1 MHGLQYYNRETD
13 RFLYV
18 PEINGGKMVRDI
30 REDSNGNLWVG
41 TSSNGVY
48 RYDARNDVWTQF
60 LHDDDD
66 PDSLPYDN
74 ITGIFEDS
82 GRRIWLTT
90 EGSGFCRFDPAG
102 NTFVRYT
109 SSDGMPSDV
118 VFQIIEDDRGYF
130 WITTDRGLALF
141 DPRAGRVRQ
150 VYTVTDRLLS
160 NQFNYKSGYKS
171 PDGTIYFGCIE
182 GLISFNPETLLGRKT
197 DYVPPIYIT
206 DFSLLA
212 EKVAVGGRNSPLR
225 KSIICSDS
233 IRLKHDQ
240 NSLSLQIAAL
250 SYREPQTSRLLYKL
264 EGFDDQWRQCT
275 PGSATITYSKIP
287 YGKYSFRVRLP
298 AGSDHA
304 GPEAEKRLFI
314 EVSPPFYLSAA
325 AYVVYGLLALGALV
339 LIRIYYTRRNV
350 RRQQQHIQAFEREKE
365 RELYNAKISFFTNIA
380 HEIRTPLT
388 LIKGP
393 LENILGR
400 QMTDR
405 SMAEDLIVMDR
416 NTNRLL
422 DLTNQLLDFQKIE
435 KERLSLNLT
444 RQNVTD
450 IVEETFYRFSSS
462 AKQQHKTFE
471 LDPGEG
477 AIHAEVDREAFTK
490 ILSNLMNNALKYSE
504 TMIRVGLSVAG
515 DAFRVTVT
523 NDGEVVPPEMR
534 EAIFAPFFRHT
545 RKEESTGTGIGLA
558 LSRSLAE
565 LHHGTLAMEAD
576 TELNVFVLTVPLCRQ
591 EAEAVVE
598 TVSAED
604 AESISDE
611 RGDPGWEAYS
621 VLVVEDNPEMCAFI
635 RRQVSESYSVLTAGN
650 GVEALELLEKNYVN
664 VIISDI
670 MMPKM
675 DGIEFCRQVKT
686 DLRYSHI
693 PLILLSAKTNLR
705 SKISGMDAGAD
716 AYVEK
721 PFSSDYLLSV
731 IANLIKS
738 RQMLSE
744 AFSKNPLVLA
754 NTVATSSVDTDFIV
768 RLQEIIQAN
777 LSDPEFKIND
787 IAEMVH
793 MSRASFYRKIKGVL
807 NMTPND
813 YLRLERLKTAARLL
827 RDKRYHINEV
837 CYMVGFSSTSY
848 FAKCFQKQFGVL
860 PKKYASE

>member
-1 MHGLQYYNRETD
+1 M
-13 RFLYV
+13 
-18 PEINGGKMVRDI
+18 
-30 REDSNGNLWVG
+30 
-41 TSSNGVY
+41 
-48 RYDARNDVWTQF
+48 
-60 LHDDDD
+60 
-66 PDSLPYDN
+66 
-74 ITGIFEDS
+74 
-82 GRRIWLTT
+82 
-90 EGSGFCRFDPAG
+90 
-102 NTFVRYT
+102 
-109 SSDGMPSDV
+109 
-118 VFQIIEDDRGYF
+118 
-130 WITTDRGLALF
+130 
-141 DPRAGRVRQ
+141 
-150 VYTVTDRLLS
+150 TDRLLS

-206 DFSLLA
+206 DFSLLD

-450 IVEETFYRFSSS
+450 IVEETFYRFSS

-477 AIHAEVDREAFTK
+477 AIHAQVDREAFTK

>member
-1 MHGLQYYNRETD
+1 
-13 RFLYV
+13 
-18 PEINGGKMVRDI
+18 
-30 REDSNGNLWVG
+30 
-41 TSSNGVY
+41 
-48 RYDARNDVWTQF
+48 
-60 LHDDDD
+60 
-66 PDSLPYDN
+66 
-74 ITGIFEDS
+74 
-82 GRRIWLTT
+82 
-90 EGSGFCRFDPAG
+90 
-102 NTFVRYT
+102 
-109 SSDGMPSDV
+109 MP
-118 VFQIIEDDRGYF
+118 
-130 WITTDRGLALF
+130 
-141 DPRAGRVRQ
+141 
-150 VYTVTDRLLS
+150 
-160 NQFNYKSGYKS
+160 
-171 PDGTIYFGCIE
+171 
-182 GLISFNPETLLGRKT
+182 
-197 DYVPPIYIT
+197 
-206 DFSLLA
+206 
-212 EKVAVGGRNSPLR
+212 
-225 KSIICSDS
+225 
-233 IRLKHDQ
+233 
-240 NSLSLQIAAL
+240 
-250 SYREPQTSRLLYKL
+250 
-264 EGFDDQWRQCT
+264 
-275 PGSATITYSKIP
+275 
-287 YGKYSFRVRLP
+287 RLP
-298 AGSDHA
+298 SPHRPPLPQGQ
-304 GPEAEKRLFI
+304 I
-314 EVSPPFYLSAA
+314 EEQRRAHERRHDADLHLR
-325 AYVVYGLLALGALV
+325 G
-339 LIRIYYTRRNV
+339 RIDRPSGNV

-477 AIHAEVDREAFTK
+477 AIHAQVDREAFTK